1 MNQNFFNLST
11 QKKLVMDATMLA
23 ALQRDAVR
31 RALEHNQIS
40 DADIR
45 STMEALSLNLYW
57 GCCYCDSSPKGKKRG
72 PKKSK
77 KDSGSDSEATKKK
90 RAPSAYNLFVK
101 AHLSAEKETLIE
113 SGTDT
118 KEAVKKA
125 MATVGEMW
133 KAHKAEHGIS
143 SGEVAPPEAL
153 SADTAVEEEE
163 EVELEAIEGT
173 EFGYDPKTMIAYNP
187 TTGNVVGNMVDGT
200 FVPNE

>member
-1 MNQNFFNLST
+1 
-11 QKKLVMDATMLA
+11 MLA

-45 STMEALSLNLYW
+45 STMEALSLNST
-57 GCCYCDSSPKGKKRG
+57 GTAVTVTAAPKGKKRG

-77 KDSGSDSEATKKK
+77 KDKDSGSDSEATKKK

-101 AHLSAEKETLIE
+101 AHLSAEKEKLIK
-113 SGTDT
+113 SGTDK

-143 SGEVAPPEAL
+143 SGEVTPPEAL
-153 SADTAVEEEE
+153 PAAAVVAEEEEE
-163 EVELEAIEGT
+163 EVELEAIEDT

-187 TTGNVVGNMVDGT
+187 STGEVVGNMVDGT
-200 FVPNE
+200 FVPKE

>member
-1 MNQNFFNLST
+1 
-11 QKKLVMDATMLA
+11 MLA

-45 STMEALSLNLYW
+45 STMEALSLNST
-57 GCCYCDSSPKGKKRG
+57 GAAVTVTAAPKGKKRG

-101 AHLSAEKETLIE
+101 AHLSAEKEKLIE
-113 SGTDT
+113 SGTDK

-143 SGEVAPPEAL
+143 SGEVTPPEAL
-153 SADTAVEEEE
+153 PAAAAVAEEEEE
-163 EVELEAIEGT
+163 EVELEAIDGT

-187 TTGNVVGNMVDGT
+187 STGEVVGNMVDGT
-200 FVPNE
+200 FVSSE